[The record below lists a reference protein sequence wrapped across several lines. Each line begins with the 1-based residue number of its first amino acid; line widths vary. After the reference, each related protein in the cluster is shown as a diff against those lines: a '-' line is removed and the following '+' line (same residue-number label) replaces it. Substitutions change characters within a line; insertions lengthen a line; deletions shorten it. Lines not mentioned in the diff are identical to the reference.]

1 MLKVG
6 VPDTVDRALHRYLPE
21 GIEIKVLSEE
31 MAEPV
36 EVDFWIVPCYL
47 KPAEAMWKHLRGVRV
62 AQSTL
67 AGVDWLMKLAPREVT
82 VCDARG
88 AHDISTAEW
97 VVTAT
102 LATMKYF
109 PFYGE
114 VQRAGEWNRRFE
126 AGDYYR
132 RMHGTDQE
140 FYPPLLVE
148 DLHGKRV
155 LIVGY
160 GSIGSKIERMMEPF
174 GVEVARIARTAREG
188 VATLSEL
195 PELLPKADVVVLIVP
210 LTGET
215 RGMIGEK
222 ELGLMKQGALL
233 VNAARGP
240 VVDAEAL
247 MAALK
252 AGRIRAALDVTDPEP
267 LPDGHPL
274 WSAPNTLIT
283 PHVAGSSQNFM
294 ARVMQLAGE
303 QIRRMQ
309 RGEPLANVV
318 TGEY

>member
-1 MLKVG
+1 MLRVG
-6 VPDTVDRALHRYLPE
+6 VPDSIDRELHGTLPKE
-21 GIEIKVLSEE
+21 VQIEILSED
-31 MAEPV
+31 MTGQV
-36 EVDFWIVPCYL
+36 EVDFWIVPPFP
-47 KPAEAMWKHLRGVRV
+47 KQAEAMWPKLRGVRV

-67 AGVDWLMKLAPREVT
+67 AGVDWLLRLAPRGVT

-88 AHDISTAEW
+88 VHDISTAEW
-97 VVTAT
+97 VVSAT
-102 LATMKYF
+102 LAMMKYF

-114 VQRAGEWNRRFE
+114 VQRAGEWKRRFE
-126 AGDYYR
+126 ASGLYNR
-132 RMHGTDQE
+132 IHGVERE
-140 FYPPLLVE
+140 FYPPVLVE

-160 GSIGSKIERMMEPF
+160 GSIGSMIERMMQPF
-174 GVEVARIARTAREG
+174 SVTVDRIARTAREG
-188 VATLSEL
+188 VQTLSAL
-195 PELLPKADVVVLIVP
+195 GELLPQADVVVLIVP

-215 RGMIGEK
+215 RGMIGAAEMAR
-222 ELGLMKQGALL
+222 MKPGALL

-240 VVDAEAL
+240 VVDAQAL
-247 MAALK
+247 LAALQ

-283 PHVAGSSQNFM
+283 PHVAGSSPGFM
-294 ARVMQLAGE
+294 PRAMALAGE

-309 RGEPLANVV
+309 RGEALENVV